1 MNKKCLQIYRLRIV
15 ALNLVVVAF
24 FAVKVEAQVPRFE
37 LDTDW
42 PQIPLGDR
50 WLTGGLG
57 GMCID
62 QFDHLYLLNR
72 QNVVEDD
79 LDAAILAPP
88 IIEIDPEG
96 KVVDGWGDAVD
107 LGGRLHDCHVDRDQN
122 IWIVAAATGELKK
135 WSGETHTVL
144 MRIGE
149 PGLYDSDDSTRQG
162 KPLNSDRPQFFLP
175 AAVDVDISNG
185 DIYVA
190 DGELPNGNTRIAV
203 LNKRGEFLHQ
213 WPLVR
218 ESGES
223 EIELPHCLRISNDG
237 LIYICD
243 RRADRIQV
251 FGRDGNLVQQI
262 SLSFEPVSN
271 SDERISGVRGNAV
284 VLAFSHDLEQ
294 KYLYVVN
301 QNSVKIEVIDRV
313 SGQKI
318 TSFGDGPGRYPGQ
331 FELPH
336 AIAVDSRGNVYI
348 AEQEGRRVQKFTLIE
363 D

>member
-1 MNKKCLQIYRLRIV
+1 MKKKCFQVYRLGVV
-15 ALNLVVVAF
+15 AFNLVVVAF
-24 FAVKVEAQVPRFE
+24 FAVKAEAQVPRFE
-37 LDTDW
+37 LDRDW
-42 PQIPLGDR
+42 PQIPLSER

-62 QFDHLYLLNR
+62 QYDHLYLLNR

-88 IIEIDPEG
+88 IIEINPEG
-96 KVVDGWGDAVD
+96 EVVDGWGETAS
-107 LGGRLHDCHVDRDQN
+107 LGDRLHDCHVDSDQN
-122 IWIVAAATGELKK
+122 IWIVAAGTGELKK
-135 WSGETHTVL
+135 WSSEKHTLL
-144 MRIGE
+144 MRVGE
-149 PGLYDSDDSTRQG
+149 PGVYDSDDSTRQG

-175 AAVDVDISNG
+175 AAVDVDKLNG

-203 LNKRGEFLHQ
+203 INKHGEFLRQ
-213 WPLVR
+213 WSLVR

-223 EIELPHCLRISNDG
+223 AIELPHCLRISNDG

-251 FGRDGNLVQQI
+251 FSRDGDLVDQI

-271 SDERISGVRGNAV
+271 PGERTSGARGNAV
-284 VLAFSHDLEQ
+284 VLAFSHDSEQ
-294 KYLYVVN
+294 QYLYVVN
-301 QNSVKIEVIDRV
+301 QNKVLIEVIDRAT
-313 SGQKI
+313 GQMV
-318 TSFGDGPGRYPGQ
+318 TSFGNGPGRYPGQ